1 MNTIWSIDELQKLW
15 RLATELHQK
24 QTYGGAQEGQHW
36 AYISHIGSVT
46 FEVLQAL
53 QQTPHLDAHLCI
65 SCAILHD
72 TIEDTSFEY
81 QDVEEQFGSAV
92 AQGVLALSKDPTI
105 KNKTEQMQDSLNR
118 ILAQPPEVG
127 TVKLADRISNL
138 SAPPHYWTNAKKRLY
153 RDESKIILKTLY
165 SCNPYLASRLAE
177 KIEHYKQFIE
187 P

>member
-1 MNTIWSIDELQKLW
+1 MNTTWSIDELQKLW
-15 RLATELHQK
+15 KLATELHQK

-53 QQTPHLDAHLCI
+53 QQTPHLDPHLCV

-72 TIEDTSFEY
+72 SIEDTSFEY
-81 QDVEEQFGSAV
+81 QDVEERFGPTV

-105 KNKTEQMQDSLNR
+105 KNKTEQMQDSLKR

-127 TVKLADRISNL
+127 AVKLADRISNL
-138 SAPPHYWTNAKKRLY
+138 DAPPHYWTNDKKRFY
-153 RDESKIILKTLY
+153 QDEAKIILENLHFC
-165 SCNPYLASRLAE
+165 SPYLAGRLTK
-177 KIEHYKQFIE
+177 KIERYKQFIE